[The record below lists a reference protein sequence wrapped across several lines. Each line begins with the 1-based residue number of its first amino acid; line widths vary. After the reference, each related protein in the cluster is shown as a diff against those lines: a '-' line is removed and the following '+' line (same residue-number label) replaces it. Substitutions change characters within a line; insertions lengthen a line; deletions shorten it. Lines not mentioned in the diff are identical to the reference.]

1 MIHAVPYIL
10 LAYLSGSLLAAMFFG
25 FVFPKGDITADS
37 PDGNPGAFNAFH
49 NGGFWCGVLTLCFDM
64 LKGALPVMLYRHN
77 APDFASLGLTLVMAA
92 PVLGHTH
99 SVFHHFRGGKGIA
112 VSFGCLLGLAPDLR
126 PALILAI
133 IFIVFS
139 TIIKIS
145 PHYYLTLA
153 TYTAAVPVA
162 FKIIRVSA
170 VRLGFLLIAGT
181 VILKLLGSKEEKEAF
196 EVKIGW
202 KS

>member
-1 MIHAVPYIL
+1 MIYVIPYIL
-10 LAYLSGSLLAAMFFG
+10 LGYLSGSLLFARFFG
-25 FVFPKGDITADS
+25 ALLAKEDILAAS

-49 NGGFWCGVLTLCFDM
+49 YGGFWCGLLTLCCDV
-64 LKGALPVMLYRHN
+64 LKGTVPVMLYCRF
-77 APDFASLGLTLVMAA
+77 APENPSMGLALVMAA
-92 PVLGHTH
+92 PVVGHAF

-126 PALILAI
+126 PFLILAGL
-133 IFIVFS
+133 FILFS
-139 TIIKIS
+139 TVIKIS
-145 PHYYLTLA
+145 PHFHRTLV
-153 TYTAAVPVA
+153 TYIAAMPVVLKFVPV
-162 FKIIRVSA
+162 KP
-170 VRLGFLLIAGT
+170 VRIGFLLIAGT

>member
-10 LAYLSGSLLAAMFFG
+10 LGYLSGSLLYAKFFG
-25 FVFPKGDITADS
+25 FVFTKGDITADS

-126 PALILAI
+126 PALILAAV
-133 IFIVFS
+133 FILFS
-139 TIIKIS
+139 TLIKIT
-145 PHYYLTLA
+145 PHYHRTLA
-153 TYTAAVPVA
+153 AYIAALPVM
-162 FKIIRVSA
+162 FKVVRVSA
-170 VRLGFLLIAGT
+170 VRLGYLLIALT
-181 VILKLLGSKEEKEAF
+181 VVMTLLGSKEEKEAF